1 MKYQILNRIVQKKK
15 HTATMRDN
23 FRTLAAVQLNAES
36 ELFGGVR

>member
-1 MKYQILNRIVQKKK
+1 MTEQQYGDRTKKK

-23 FRTLAAVQLNAES
+23 FRTLAAVQLNTES